1 MGLNLRLLS
10 RGLPLALAG
19 VMCLQAAPKLR
30 LSNTVIGPLSV
41 AVGQNGPQQVVEAY
55 NAGDGALNLTVS
67 AIEDW
72 LAPAVGAPRPCTT
85 RQGACIPINVTLNTA
100 GLQRGTYTG
109 FVEVTDPNAVDTPQ
123 TIAVTVQMG
132 GGVPDRVDFA
142 VPPNGSDS
150 LRFETNSPLTYEV
163 TTNNGGNWLSLALDG
178 AGTFDFVIPY
188 RLTVRHIN
196 NLPEGLYTGRVS
208 ITQSQFAP
216 DVKDVPVTM
225 RVTTQPIG
233 KLDEGEL
240 RIRLAQDTQPGEKF
254 LVLRNRGQG
263 TLAIRNVTAATSDGG
278 EWLKVEALPDMLL
291 VKLTAD
297 PAGLAPGLYEATV
310 RIETNA
316 INSPHEARVFFTVV
330 EQGPPIASFGGVV
343 NNATFAAGD
352 PIPQGG
358 IAAVFGEQL
367 SSEGPTEG
375 TELPLVKELG
385 GAKVFVNGQQ
395 VPLYFSS
402 YGQIN
407 FQMPYETPAGEVRVQ
422 VVREDQTG
430 NTVTVQV
437 VQRNPRIL
445 TFLGNYAIAVNQ
457 DGTFPVPPTPGIP
470 SRRAR
475 PGDVLVIY
483 AIGFGQTDPPVASG
497 EAAPA
502 DPLAWIRPLPTVYFG
517 RGLLPVP
524 ATPLFVGLTP
534 TFVGLYQINV
544 QIPPNAPKGD
554 HVPLQIEGPGY
565 KSNQVEIAIE

>member
-1 MGLNLRLLS
+1 MGLNLSRLIS
-10 RGLPLALAG
+10 RGLPLGLAG
-19 VMCLQAAPKLR
+19 VMCLNAAPKLR
-30 LSNTVIGPLSV
+30 LSNTVVGPLSI
-41 AVGQNGPQQVVEAY
+41 AVGENGPQQVVEAY
-55 NAGDGALNLTVS
+55 NAGDGALNLAVS
-67 AIEDW
+67 AVEDW
-72 LAPAVGAPRPCTT
+72 LAPEVGAPRPCTT
-85 RQGACIPINVTLNTA
+85 RQGTCIPVNIMLNTA
-100 GLQRGTYTG
+100 GLERGSYTG
-109 FVEVTDPNAVDTPQ
+109 FVEVADPDAVDAPQ

-132 GGVPDRVDFA
+132 GGVPDRVDFV
-142 VPPNGSDS
+142 VPPGGADS
-150 LRFETNSPLTYEV
+150 VRFETNSPLTYQV
-163 TTNNGGNWLSLALDG
+163 STNNGGDWLTLAIDG

-188 RLTVRHIN
+188 KLTARHN
-196 NLPEGLYTGRVS
+196 NLPQGLYTGRVS
-208 ITQSQFAP
+208 ITNSAFAP
-216 DVKDVPVTM
+216 DIKDVPVTM
-225 RVTTQPIG
+225 RITTQPIG
-233 KLDEGEL
+233 KLSEGEV
-240 RIRLAQDTQPGEKF
+240 RFRLAQETQAAQKY
-254 LVLRNRGQG
+254 LVLRNAGQG
-263 TLAIRNVTAATSDGG
+263 ALAIRNVVATVADGG
-278 EWLKVEALPDMLL
+278 DWLAAEAVPDTLL
-291 VKLTAD
+291 VKLTAN
-297 PAGLAPGLYEATV
+297 PEGLAPGLYEATV
-310 RIETNA
+310 TIETNA

-358 IAAVFGEQL
+358 IAAIFGEQL
-367 SSEGPTEG
+367 SFEGPTEG
-375 TELPLVKELG
+375 AELPLVKELG

-422 VVREDQTG
+422 VVRGDQTG
-430 NTVTVQV
+430 NAVSVQV
-437 VQRNPRIL
+437 TQRNPRIL
-445 TFLGNYAIAVNQ
+445 KFLGNYAIAVNQ

-483 AIGFGQTDPPVASG
+483 AIGFGQTQPPVASG

-502 DPLAWIRPLPTVYFG
+502 DPLAWVRPLPTVYFG

>member
-233 KLDEGEL
+233 KLDEREL

-278 EWLKVEALPDMLL
+278 EWLKAEALPDMLL

>member
-1 MGLNLRLLS
+1 MGLNLPRLFF

-19 VMCLQAAPKLR
+19 AVCLHAAPKLR
-30 LSNTVIGPLSV
+30 LSNTVVGPLSI
-41 AVGQNGPQQVVEAY
+41 AVGENGPPQVVEAY

-67 AIEDW
+67 AAEDW
-72 LAPAVGAPRPCTT
+72 LAAEVGAPRPCTT
-85 RQGACIPINVTLNTA
+85 RQGTCVPIGIALNTA
-100 GLQRGTYTG
+100 GLERGRYTG
-109 FVEVTDPNAVDTPQ
+109 FVEVADPDAVDAPQ
-123 TIAVTVQMG
+123 TIAVTVQIG

-142 VPPNGSDS
+142 IPPNGSDS
-150 LRFETNSPLTYEV
+150 VRFETNSPLTYQVE
-163 TTNNGGNWLSLALDG
+163 TNNGGNWLSLGLDG

-188 RLTVRHIN
+188 KLTARHN
-196 NLPEGLYTGRVS
+196 NLPQGLYTGRVR
-208 ITQSQFAP
+208 ITNSAFAP
-216 DVKDVPVTM
+216 DIKDVPVTM
-225 RVTTQPIG
+225 RITTQPIG
-233 KLDEGEL
+233 KPGAEEL
-240 RIRLAQDTQPGEKF
+240 RFRLAQDTAAAQQF
-254 LVLRNRGQG
+254 LVLQNRGQG
-263 TLAIRNVTAATSDGG
+263 ALAIRNVAVAMDGGG
-278 EWLKVEALPDMLL
+278 EWLTAEALPDTLL
-291 VKLTAD
+291 VKVTAD
-297 PAGLAPGLYEATV
+297 PAGLEPGLYQATV
-310 RIETNA
+310 TVETNA
-316 INSPHEARVFFTVV
+316 VNSPHEARVYLTVV
-330 EQGPPIASFGGVV
+330 AQGPPVASFGGVV
-343 NNATFAAGD
+343 NNATFAAGE

-358 IAAVFGEQL
+358 IAAIFGEQL
-367 SSEGPTEG
+367 SFEGPAEG

-407 FQMPYETPAGEVRVQ
+407 FQMPYETSAGEVRVQ
-422 VVREDQTG
+422 VVRGDQTG
-430 NTVTVQV
+430 NTVSVQV

-445 TFLGNYAIAVNQ
+445 KFLGNYAIAVNQ

-483 AIGFGQTDPPVASG
+483 AIGFGQTQPPVASG